1 MFVLRSSI
9 PLQVSKKVFGIINK
23 RSGVNKHWRER
34 EGGGVVRGSWKK
46 KLKINDRVGG
56 GGVCLALKSNINK
69 IKMFGRPCQIKAKEL
84 KIQT

>member
-56 GGVCLALKSNINK
+56 GGGLFGAQEK
-69 IKMFGRPCQIKAKEL
+69 IK
-84 KIQT
+84 